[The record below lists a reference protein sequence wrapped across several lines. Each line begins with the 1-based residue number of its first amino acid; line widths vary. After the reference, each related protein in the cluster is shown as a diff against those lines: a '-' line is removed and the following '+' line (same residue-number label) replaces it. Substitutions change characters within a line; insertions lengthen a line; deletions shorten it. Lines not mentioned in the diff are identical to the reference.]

1 MSSNESIRFL
11 QDLHQLHNDPLFVEF
26 LQQLFPW
33 VSSLAADSGSS
44 EQGFRHIRWETEE
57 IGKVLFAVHDNS
69 EGILRL
75 MRGSSDRP
83 RCSWSQLLH
92 GQHTTISLH
101 AKLAIFILDLFSFA
115 RPKRVITR
123 YGLTG
128 FLHRNGVWNG
138 EWVVEHRDLACAT
151 DGNATGAAAVSTDTS
166 PDCPAIFEE
175 TRVFLQVESPDGQDH
190 LRTAERD
197 VIIKIRVTPGSSS
210 SQQELGGSNEIP
222 CQCHSRYHGLKSNSE
237 MQASIQSSSSVGIV
251 PLTRQNAMSSR
262 SDNYVKSGYGSE
274 SCSSISQDQD
284 SCSDEAEERDEYEEL
299 PREGRKVCIMN
310 ALFRMPDNSLTCIL
324 LFCFLCIMTG
334 TKHITCSTPR
344 IEAIQD
350 RTHLIWSAKLQLCC
364 RFVAYTF
371 SH

>member
-151 DGNATGAAAVSTDTS
+151 DDNATGAAAVSTDTS

-197 VIIKIRVTPGSSS
+197 VIIKILVSQDSPDLGSS
-210 SQQELGGSNEIP
+210 NEVT
-222 CQCHSRYHGLKSNSE
+222 CHCCHCLSRCHGLNNDSG
-237 MQASIQSSSSVGIV
+237 MQASIQNTSSVGTV
-251 PLTRQNAMSSR
+251 PLTRQNAMSLR
-262 SDNYVKSGYGSE
+262 SDNYNESGCGSE
-274 SCSSISQDQD
+274 SFSSISNDQD
-284 SCSDEAEERDEYEEL
+284 SGSDEAEKEEEYEES
-299 PREGRKVCIMN
+299 PWEGRKVCIMN
-310 ALFRMPDNSLTCIL
+310 ALFRMQ
-324 LFCFLCIMTG
+324 
-334 TKHITCSTPR
+334 IT
-344 IEAIQD
+344 Q
-350 RTHLIWSAKLQLCC
+350 
-364 RFVAYTF
+364 
-371 SH
+371 